1 MPDGVVVRDPLP
13 EIENDAERVNDAA
26 CCQKPDARRGQGRHE
41 RLENQHDAPAEKQI
55 KQAVEPLGPL
65 HEYGLQDDACERDRP
80 DRNAEHRARRP
91 LERDETERSVRTR
104 DHDIDRRMVKHL
116 QNALDAEVRDGMV
129 ERRSRVE
136 KDHRRAE
143 HCGGRDRGGA
153 RRDGHH
159 AEHHDEPRNAQQR
172 SDAVRHRIGDLLA
185 CRIAADC
192 GRRTVERH
200 ACKSS
205 FKSYILYS
213 CEIKGG
219 NEMSGL

>member
-1 MPDGVVVRDPLP
+1 MRLYAYYRSSTSYRVRIALNLKHCD
-13 EIENDAERVNDAA
+13 
-26 CCQKPDARRGQGRHE
+26 
-41 RLENQHDAPAEKQI
+41 
-55 KQAVEPLGPL
+55 
-65 HEYGLQDDACERDRP
+65 YGIVPVDL
-80 DRNAEHRARRP
+80 
-91 LERDETERSVRTR
+91 LT
-104 DHDIDRRMVKHL
+104 
-116 QNALDAEVRDGMV
+116 
-129 ERRSRVE
+129 
-136 KDHRRAE
+136 
-143 HCGGRDRGGA
+143 
-153 RRDGHH
+153 
-159 AEHHDEPRNAQQR
+159 AQQR